1 MSVQDTMLQQQALP
15 GTPRQ
20 DGFFMP
26 AEWAP
31 QDAVWMLWPYRQ
43 DNWRG
48 KAIPAQ
54 QTFAKV
60 AEAISRATPVFMGV
74 PAEFMAQAKAT
85 MPANVTLVEMASDDA
100 WMRDTGPTMVI
111 NGAAERRAVDW
122 QFNAWGG
129 LNGGLY
135 ADWQQDEKV
144 AVQVSDF

>member
-48 KAIPAQ
+48 KAIPL
-54 QTFAKV
+54 
-60 AEAISRATPVFMGV
+60 SRHSPKSPRPLAVLRQSLWAFP
-74 PAEFMAQAKAT
+74 PSLWHKPRQ
-85 MPANVTLVEMASDDA
+85 PC
-100 WMRDTGPTMVI
+100 
-111 NGAAERRAVDW
+111 RRM
-122 QFNAWGG
+122 
-129 LNGGLY
+129 
-135 ADWQQDEKV
+135 
-144 AVQVSDF
+144 